1 MYCSVFRNCV
11 IDKSFTVKVS
21 DHAMY
26 CDRYQNDYY
35 ISDTKA
41 RLPIRWMSWEALL
54 LVSIVTNLE
63 LAYFSVAL
71 YTSIPLKN
79 TDYPLFCDNTKYLG
93 QLQLN
98 V

>member
-1 MYCSVFRNCV
+1 MYCFVFRNCV

-63 LAYFSVAL
+63 LTSFS
-71 YTSIPLKN
+71 IN
-79 TDYPLFCDNTKYLG
+79 
-93 QLQLN
+93 QLSTIL
-98 V
+98 